1 MLLPSG
7 FYPKKQHMKKLSK
20 TLCILTSLALPAG
33 CINEDMSDCPPP
45 YNTELT
51 FSYSGDRQEPAMFS
65 RMIDGVTLVVFDRA
79 GGGHILNQEVV
90 KTDLNRF
97 QGTRLYL
104 PAGDYRIV
112 CWGNAFDDTEL
123 LSGSLSEGRVHAP
136 AYGTGGRIAT
146 NDHLYY
152 GEYDITVPAAANAPE
167 KVTGDIPFR
176 GAHIDMRIYIKG
188 LGGLSDPT
196 AWPELEIGNL
206 MPQYD
211 LRMNPV
217 QPFGTTY
224 HPVLARD
231 DEKKALAACFQ
242 VLRFADDN
250 PVTVTVREPAP
261 GNAVR
266 AAVDLR
272 EYMEKNDISV
282 DDLHEAAVEML
293 IEFTDLGVT
302 ITIPDWSASNTDP
315 EI

>member
-1 MLLPSG
+1 
-7 FYPKKQHMKKLSK
+7 MKKLSK
-20 TLCILTSLALPAG
+20 TLCILITLALPAG
-33 CINEDMSDCPPP
+33 CINEDMTDCPPP

-79 GGGHILNQEVV
+79 GGERVLDKTVV
-90 KTDLNRF
+90 KADLNRF
-97 QGTRLYL
+97 QGTELYL

-123 LSGSLSEGRVHAP
+123 LSGSLSESRVHAP
-136 AYGTGGRIAT
+136 AYGKGKKIAT

-152 GEYDITVPAAANAPE
+152 GECDITVPTTVNASG

-176 GAHIDMRIYIKG
+176 SAHIDMRIYIKG
-188 LGGLSDPT
+188 VNGLSDPS

-211 LRMNPV
+211 IRMNAV
-217 QPFGTTY
+217 QPFGATY
-224 HPVLARD
+224 YPALVRD
-231 DEKKALAACFQ
+231 DGKKALAACFQ

-261 GNAVR
+261 GRAVKV
-266 AAVDLR
+266 AVDLR
-272 EYMEKNDISV
+272 EYMEKNAISV
-282 DDLHEAAVEML
+282 DGLHEAAVEML
-293 IEFTDLGVT
+293 IEFTDLGVS
-302 ITIPDWSASNTDP
+302 ITIPDWSSGTTDP

>member
-1 MLLPSG
+1 
-7 FYPKKQHMKKLSK
+7 MKKLSK
-20 TLCILTSLALPAG
+20 TLCILISLALPAG
-33 CINEDMSDCPPP
+33 CINEDMSDCPSP

-51 FSYSGDRQEPAMFS
+51 FSYSGDRQDPVMFS
-65 RMIDGVTLVVFDRA
+65 RTIDGVTLVVFDRA
-79 GGGHILNQEVV
+79 DGQHILDKAIV
-90 KTDLNRF
+90 KADLNRF
-97 QGTRLYL
+97 QGTELDL

-112 CWGNAFDDTEL
+112 CWGNAFDDMEL
-123 LSGSLSEGRVHAP
+123 LSDNLSEGRVHAP
-136 AYGTGGRIAT
+136 AYGSGGKIAT

-152 GEYDITVPAAANAPE
+152 GEYDITVPTAADASG

-176 GAHIDMRIYIKG
+176 SAHIDMRIYIKG
-188 LGGLSDPT
+188 LDGLSDPA

-211 LRMNPV
+211 LRMNAI

-224 HPVLARD
+224 HPVLAQD

-250 PVTVTVREPAP
+250 PVTVTVREAAP

-266 AAVDLR
+266 AAVNLR

-282 DDLHEAAVEML
+282 DNLHEAAVEML
-293 IEFTDLGVT
+293 IEFTDLGVS
-302 ITIPDWSASNTDP
+302 ITIPDWNSSITDP

>member
-1 MLLPSG
+1 
-7 FYPKKQHMKKLSK
+7 MKKLSK
-20 TLCILTSLALPAG
+20 TLCILISLALPAA

-65 RMIDGVTLVVFDRA
+65 RMIDGVTLVVFDRV
-79 GGGHILNQEVV
+79 GGERVLDKTVV
-90 KTDLNRF
+90 KADLNRF
-97 QGTRLYL
+97 QGTELYL

-136 AYGTGGRIAT
+136 AYGAGGRIAT

-152 GEYDITVPAAANAPE
+152 GEYDITVPTTADASE

-176 GAHIDMRIYIKG
+176 SAHIDMRIYIKG
-188 LGGLSDPT
+188 LDRSSDPA
-196 AWPELEIGNL
+196 AWPGLEIGNL

-211 LRMNPV
+211 IRMNAV
-217 QPFGTTY
+217 QPFGATY

-231 DEKKALAACFQ
+231 DENKALAACFQ

-261 GNAVR
+261 GDAVK
-266 AAVDLR
+266 AAVNLR
-272 EYMEKNDISV
+272 EYMEKNKISV
-282 DDLHEAAVEML
+282 DGLHEAAVEML

-302 ITIPDWSASNTDP
+302 ISIPDWSSSNTDP